1 MAVHSVTISLLGYYR
16 DGSDV
21 PGRHFLGPLVITP
34 EDHVASTVSD
44 QGRWATSQVIFPP
57 IRLEDFAGGE
67 EPAEA
72 MHERLRE
79 VLGGTI
85 GRNGVSKDGGDI

>member
-57 IRLEDFAGGE
+57 SGSKISQGVRSPQKPCMSGS
-67 EPAEA
+67 
-72 MHERLRE
+72 
-79 VLGGTI
+79 
-85 GRNGVSKDGGDI
+85 GRC